1 MHDPGKY
8 VSEVRSGSRW
18 LTKFRGGEL
27 AVPPMPTAR
36 AVLLAGLGGVVA
48 ISLLAGL
55 SAWLST
61 PLVLGSFGATCVLV
75 FAYPDVPFSQPRNI
89 ICGHVL
95 SSLIGLAFL
104 AVFGSHWWAAGLA
117 AGAAI
122 VAMMLTRIVH
132 PPAGSNPV
140 IVFLAQPGWGF
151 LLYPTLLGAV
161 LITLLA
167 ACYHNATREANYPK
181 YW

>member
-8 VSEVRSGSRW
+8 VSEVRSGSQW

-104 AVFGSHWWAAGLA
+104 TVFGPHWWAAGLA
-117 AGAAI
+117 AGTAI
-122 VAMMLTRIVH
+122 VAMMLTRTVH